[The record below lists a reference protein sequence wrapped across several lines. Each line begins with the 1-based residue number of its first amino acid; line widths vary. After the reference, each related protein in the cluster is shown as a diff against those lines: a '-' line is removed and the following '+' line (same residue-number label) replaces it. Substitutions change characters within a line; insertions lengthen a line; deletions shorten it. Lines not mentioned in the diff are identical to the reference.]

1 MSKKIKFVEGNQKNM
16 DELLNYVFGELV
28 VYLTYDQLNA
38 RIEDTTNDYKYKIK
52 AYNNGSLKVIKY
64 KENRKK
70 IPSNPYQNLSLYS
83 AKENLLNL
91 SVEELEKREQE
102 NRRRYIYQVRT
113 KIKDYI
119 LNNNFDTFWTLTFD
133 PKICDEA
140 IEDEYRYEEMRK
152 WLHKM
157 RARHK
162 RRSDENFNY
171 IAIPERHKSGQIHWH
186 MVTGGLDVE
195 LIDSGKKYKDN
206 KVFNCPDWEHGFTNV
221 QRMRSKSKISSYVTK
236 YITKDLLYSPVRKN
250 KRKYWSSKGLS
261 LPDVYG
267 VSDDKVMDFMTD
279 ENGNPLKPNFSTDVC
294 DIYLLKGNGS

>member
-1 MSKKIKFVEGNQKNM
+1 RKKFNKNLTQKFNLEKHLKMTEKERKKIE
-16 DELLNYVFGELV
+16 E
-28 VYLTYDQLNA
+28 
-38 RIEDTTNDYKYKIK
+38 
-52 AYNNGSLKVIKY
+52 
-64 KENRKK
+64 ENRK
-70 IPSNPYQNLSLYS
+70 
-83 AKENLLNL
+83 
-91 SVEELEKREQE
+91 RH
-102 NRRRYIYQVRT
+102 IYEVRT

-152 WLHKM
+152 WLDRM
-157 RARHK
+157 RARH
-162 RRSDENFNY
+162 RRNSDEKFNY

-186 MVTGGLDVE
+186 MVTGGLDIE
-195 LIDSGKKYKDN
+195 LIDSGKTFRN
-206 KVFNCPDWEHGFTNV
+206 QKVFNCPDWEHGFTNV

-294 DIYLLKGNGS
+294 EIYVLKGNGR

>member
-16 DELLNYVFGELV
+16 AELLNYVFGDLV
-28 VYLTYDQLNA
+28 VYLTYDQLN
-38 RIEDTTNDYKYKIK
+38 RQIIDNTNDYKYKVK

-70 IPSNPYQNLSLYS
+70 FNKNLTQ
-83 AKENLLNL
+83 KFN
-91 SVEELEKREQE
+91 LEKHLKMTEKERKKIEEE
-102 NRRRYIYQVRT
+102 NRKRHIYEVRT

-119 LNNNFDTFWTLTFD
+119 LNNEFDTFWTLTFD

-140 IEDEYRYEEMRK
+140 IEDEYRYSEMRK
-152 WLHKM
+152 WLERM
-157 RARHK
+157 RTRHSRK
-162 RRSDENFNY
+162 SDKKFNY

-195 LIDSGKKYKDN
+195 LIDSGKTFRN
-206 KVFNCPDWEHGFTNV
+206 QKVFNCPDWEHGFTNV

-294 DIYLLKGNGS
+294 DIYVLKGKGR

>member
-16 DELLNYVFGELV
+16 AELLNYVFGDLV
-28 VYLTYDQLNA
+28 VYLTYDQLNG
-38 RIEDTTNDYKYKIK
+38 RIEDNTNDYKYKVK

-70 IPSNPYQNLSLYS
+70 SNISIHQKFN
-83 AKENLLNL
+83 
-91 SVEELEKREQE
+91 LEKHLKMTEKERKKIEEE
-102 NRRRYIYQVRT
+102 NRKRHIYEVRT

-119 LNNNFDTFWTLTFD
+119 LNNHFDTFWTLTFD

-152 WLHKM
+152 WLDRM
-157 RARHK
+157 RARH
-162 RRSDENFNY
+162 RRNSDEKFNY

-195 LIDSGKKYKDN
+195 LIDSGKTYK
-206 KVFNCPDWEHGFTNV
+206 KQKIYNCPDWEHGFTNV

-279 ENGNPLKPNFSTDVC
+279 ENGNLLKPNFSTDVC
-294 DIYLLKGNGS
+294 DIYVLKGKGR

>member
-1 MSKKIKFVEGNQKNM
+1 MQQNLI
-16 DELLNYVFGELV
+16 DD
-28 VYLTYDQLNA
+28 TY
-38 RIEDTTNDYKYKIK
+38 DYKYKVK

-70 IPSNPYQNLSLYS
+70 SNISIHQNLSLYS

-91 SVEELEKREQE
+91 SEEELQKREQE
-102 NRRRYIYQVRT
+102 NRHRYIYQVRT

-119 LNNNFDTFWTLTFD
+119 LNNHFDTFWTLTFD

-157 RARHK
+157 RARH
-162 RRSDENFNY
+162 RRNSDEKFNY

-186 MVTGGLDVE
+186 MLTGGLDVE
-195 LIDSGKKYKDN
+195 LIDSGKTYK
-206 KVFNCPDWEHGFTNV
+206 KQKIYNCPDWEHGFTNV
-221 QRMRSKSKISSYVTK
+221 QLMRSKSKISSYVTK

-294 DIYLLKGNGS
+294 DIYLLKGKGS

>member
-1 MSKKIKFVEGNQKNM
+1 MSKKMKFVEDNQKNM
-16 DELLNYVFGELV
+16 DEFLNCVFGKLV

-38 RIEDTTNDYKYKIK
+38 RFRHDTNEYKYKVK
-52 AYNNGSLKVIKY
+52 AYNSGVLKVLKY
-64 KENRKK
+64 KNNRKKSNHFIHSKIDLEKYLKMTEKERKKIEEENRKRH
-70 IPSNPYQNLSLYS
+70 IF
-83 AKENLLNL
+83 E
-91 SVEELEKREQE
+91 
-102 NRRRYIYQVRT
+102 VRT

-119 LNNNFDTFWTLTFD
+119 LNNDFDTFWTLTFD

-157 RARHK
+157 RARH
-162 RRSDENFNY
+162 RRKSDENFNY

-186 MVTGGLDVE
+186 MVTGGLDIE
-195 LIDSGKKYKDN
+195 LVDSGKMYKN
-206 KVFNCPDWEHGFTNV
+206 QKIYNCPDWKHGFTNV

-267 VSDDKVMDFMTD
+267 VSDDNIMNFLVD
-279 ENGNPLKPNFSTDVC
+279 EYDNPIKPNFSTDVC
-294 DIYLLKGNGS
+294 DIYVFKGYSR

>member
-16 DELLNYVFGELV
+16 AELLNYVFGDLV

-38 RIEDTTNDYKYKIK
+38 QIIDDTYDYKYKVK

-70 IPSNPYQNLSLYS
+70 SNISIHQNLSLYS

-91 SVEELEKREQE
+91 SEEELQKREQE
-102 NRRRYIYQVRT
+102 NRHRYIYQVRT

-119 LNNNFDTFWTLTFD
+119 LNNHFDTFWTLTFD

-157 RARHK
+157 RARH
-162 RRSDENFNY
+162 RRNSDEKFNY
-171 IAIPERHKSGQIHWH
+171 IAIPERHKNGQIHWH
-186 MVTGGLDVE
+186 MLTGGLDVE
-195 LIDSGKKYKDN
+195 LIDSGKTYK
-206 KVFNCPDWEHGFTNV
+206 KQKIYNCPDWEHGFTNV
-221 QRMRSKSKISSYVTK
+221 QLMRSKSKISSYVTK

-294 DIYLLKGNGS
+294 DIYLLKGKGS

>member
-16 DELLNYVFGELV
+16 AELLNYVFGDLV
-28 VYLTYDQLNA
+28 VYLTYDQLN
-38 RIEDTTNDYKYKIK
+38 RQITDGTNDYKYKVK

-70 IPSNPYQNLSLYS
+70 SNISIHQKFN
-83 AKENLLNL
+83 
-91 SVEELEKREQE
+91 LEKHLKMTEKERKKIEEE
-102 NRRRYIYQVRT
+102 NRKRHIYEVRT

-119 LNNNFDTFWTLTFD
+119 LNNHFDTFWTLTFD

-152 WLHKM
+152 WLDRM
-157 RARHK
+157 RARH
-162 RRSDENFNY
+162 RRNSDEKFNY

-195 LIDSGKKYKDN
+195 LIDSGKTYK
-206 KVFNCPDWEHGFTNV
+206 KQKIYNCPDWEHGFTNV

-294 DIYLLKGNGS
+294 EIYVLKGNGR